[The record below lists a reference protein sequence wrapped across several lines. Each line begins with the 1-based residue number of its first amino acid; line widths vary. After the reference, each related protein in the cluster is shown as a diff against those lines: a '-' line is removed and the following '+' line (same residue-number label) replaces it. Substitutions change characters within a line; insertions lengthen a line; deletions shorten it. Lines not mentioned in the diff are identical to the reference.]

1 MIIGTVCGN
10 VVATRKHDKL
20 AGRAL
25 LLVQPLSLTGE
36 PAGDEVLALDTVGAG
51 VGDRVLVVIEGR
63 STSQA
68 IAVRSAP
75 ANAAIVAIVD
85 ELDLDASVLASG
97 STTSSPPDQTTTTR
111 SRKKRSRT
119 KRTPEGSRNQ

>member
-1 MIIGTVCGN
+1 MIVGTVSGN

-20 AGRAL
+20 GGRSL
-25 LLVQPLSLTGE
+25 LLVQPTALDGT
-36 PAGDEVLALDTVGAG
+36 PHGDEVLALDTVGAG

-68 IAVRSAP
+68 IEVRSAP

-85 ELDLDASVLASG
+85 EIDIDQNALGGGRDTAAPEG
-97 STTSSPPDQTTTTR
+97 ERPKKTTSETAKQNR
-111 SRKKRSRT
+111 
-119 KRTPEGSRNQ
+119 GSE